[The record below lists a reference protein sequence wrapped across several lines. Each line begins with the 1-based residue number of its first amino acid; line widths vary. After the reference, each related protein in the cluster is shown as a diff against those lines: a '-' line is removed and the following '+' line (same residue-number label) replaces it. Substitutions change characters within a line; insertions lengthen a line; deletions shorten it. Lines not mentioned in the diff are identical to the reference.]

1 MNEIIKMKL
10 KVVFGVVCQGLLV
23 LLLSS
28 SYALATAVKS
38 AESISESAY
47 KVGPG
52 DVLTISVWK
61 EEGLQQEVLILPDG
75 GMSFPLAGNV
85 QAGGKSVAELEK
97 IIVKKITRYIPDP
110 VVTIAVRQVQN
121 NKIFVIGKVN
131 RPGEFVATHY
141 VDVMQALAMA
151 GGLNAFASSNNI
163 KILRRVDAGVRS
175 MSFEYD
181 DVANGKELQQNII
194 LKSGDVVVVP

>member
-10 KVVFGVVCQGLLV
+10 RAV
-23 LLLSS
+23 LQIVIRGSIVLILSCS
-28 SYALATAVKS
+28 LAMATPSKKTDV
-38 AESISESAY
+38 IPAY
-47 KVGPG
+47 QVGPG
-52 DVLTISVWK
+52 DVLSVSVWK
-61 EEGLQQEVLILPDG
+61 EEGLQQEVLVRPDG
-75 GMSFPLAGNV
+75 GMSFPLVGDLQV
-85 QAGGKSVAELEK
+85 GGKTIAELQKLLTSK
-97 IIVKKITRYIPDP
+97 IKRYIPDP
-110 VVTIAVRQVQN
+110 VVTITVLQIQN

-151 GGLNAFASSNNI
+151 GGLNAYASSNNI
-163 KILRRVDAGVRS
+163 KILRRDKAGLKS

-181 DVANGKELQQNII
+181 EVVSGNELQQNII

>member
-1 MNEIIKMKL
+1 MKL
-10 KVVFGVVCQGLLV
+10 SVAFGVVFQGLVV

-28 SYALATAVKS
+28 STVLAAPAKS
-38 AESISESAY
+38 AGSTSVSAY

-52 DVLTISVWK
+52 DILTISVWK

-85 QAGGKSVAELEK
+85 QAGGKTVTELQK
-97 IIVKKITRYIPDP
+97 IIVKKIKRYIPDP
-110 VVTIAVRQVQN
+110 VVTIAVRQVKN

-181 DVANGKELQQNII
+181 DVANGQELQQNII

>member
-1 MNEIIKMKL
+1 MKFS
-10 KVVFGVVCQGLLV
+10 VVFGVIFQGLVV
-23 LLLSS
+23 LPLSS
-28 SYALATAVKS
+28 SNVFAAPAKS
-38 AESISESAY
+38 AGSTSESAY

-85 QAGGKSVAELEK
+85 QAGGKTVTELQK

-110 VVTIAVRQVQN
+110 VVTIAVRKVQN

-181 DVANGKELQQNII
+181 DVANGQELQQNII